1 MSEINNSSRI
11 GVYIG
16 DDLLARCDAAMEKTN
31 AESRSEF
38 IRDALEHYIAVINM
52 QESSKVLTPALESVI
67 GSKIALT
74 ASSGRRSRKRSR
86 PTVSDPVVMN
96 MTTVK
101 GRPCNQ
107 YRRTAPCSVV
117 RRYLTK
123 RNKQLKPLG
132 EVKTFSGLK
141 IPPYVVVSHRR
152 VSTTYG
158 GRESRFGFAAVFKG
172 ENKVGIDKNISVGYK
187 GE

>member
-52 QESSKVLTPALESVI
+52 QGSSKVLTPALESVI

-74 ASSGRRSRKRSR
+74 EDRISQLLFKLTVEIAVQNHLTAGRYRYEDSYLDGLRDYC
-86 PTVSDPVVMN
+86 VQQ
-96 MTTVK
+96 VK
-101 GRPCNQ
+101 ALNGR
-107 YRRTAPCSVV
+107 VD
-117 RRYLTK
+117 LTEIQK
-123 RNKQLKPLG
+123 AYEG
-132 EVKTFSGLK
+132 
-141 IPPYVVVSHRR
+141 
-152 VSTTYG
+152 
-158 GRESRFGFAAVFKG
+158 
-172 ENKVGIDKNISVGYK
+172 
-187 GE
+187 